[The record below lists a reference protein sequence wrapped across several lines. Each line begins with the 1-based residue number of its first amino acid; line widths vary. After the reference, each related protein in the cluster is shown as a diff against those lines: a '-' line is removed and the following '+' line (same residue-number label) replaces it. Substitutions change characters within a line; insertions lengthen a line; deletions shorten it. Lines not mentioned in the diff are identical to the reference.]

1 MMAKNPQLRVREL
14 NTHKKKKTPAKVASP
29 APKLS
34 SASKYWNVKVYVQE
48 KGVSPKRPDPDMGR
62 ILEKY
67 DSLKE
72 YSRYRELLLLQRSG
86 GISELKRQDNII
98 IQESFVYN
106 GEKIQAITYKAD
118 FSYIR
123 DGKRVIEDV
132 KGYDEKRER
141 YLTTKDFVLKW
152 KLLKHKYPD
161 WCFELY

>member
-1 MMAKNPQLRVREL
+1 
-14 NTHKKKKTPAKVASP
+14 
-29 APKLS
+29 
-34 SASKYWNVKVYVQE
+34 
-48 KGVSPKRPDPDMGR
+48 MGR

-86 GISELKRQDNII
+86 DISELKRQDNII

-141 YLTTKDFVLKW
+141 YRTTKDFVLKW